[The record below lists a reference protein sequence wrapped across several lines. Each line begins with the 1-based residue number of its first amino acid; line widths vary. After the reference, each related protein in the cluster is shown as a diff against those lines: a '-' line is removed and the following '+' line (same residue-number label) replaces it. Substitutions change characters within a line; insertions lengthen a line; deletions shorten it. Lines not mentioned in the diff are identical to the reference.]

1 MLLQGLVFDRNAL
14 EVSTEGRTTD
24 ATVLV
29 FTGAVGVGTDLDSGD
44 FIVPIWRIDDGP
56 VYGLPWDL
64 CQGAKQHSDEQVS
77 RGFAP
82 SWPNLTCANVTHA
95 GPERSYSKTV
105 SLTQGPHTLYAGT
118 LQRVRPPTA
127 MMELNLTAPV
137 LADFS
142 SIHNVDT
149 RMD

>member
-95 GPERSYSKTV
+95 GPERSYSTTV

-118 LQRVRPPTA
+118 LQRVRPRQLA
-127 MMELNLTAPV
+127 SQLNVP
-137 LADFS
+137 
-142 SIHNVDT
+142 
-149 RMD
+149 